1 MKTICWRESP
11 IGPLGVG
18 EEDGAITLILFAGQQ
33 PPEGYREG
41 ETPLL
46 EEAWAQLERYFAG
59 ELRQFSLPLAPAG
72 TPFQQAVW
80 RALEEIPYG
89 ETRSYGEIAGW
100 VGRPKASRAVGAAN
114 HRNPIPIVIPCHR
127 VIGAGGTLTGYGGG
141 LDRKRLLLDLERQN
155 RPQKG

>member
-46 EEAWAQLERYFAG
+46 REAWEQLERYFAG

-89 ETRSYGEIAGW
+89 ETCSYGEIARR
-100 VGRPKASRAVGAAN
+100 VGRPQASRAVGGAN

-141 LDRKRLLLDLERQN
+141 LDRKGLLLDLEREN
-155 RPQKG
+155 RPPKG

>member
-18 EEDGAITLILFAGQQ
+18 EEDGAITLILFAGQR
-33 PPEGYREG
+33 PPEGYCEG

-46 EEAWAQLERYFAG
+46 REAWEQLDRYFAG

-72 TPFQQAVW
+72 TPFQRAVW

-89 ETRSYGEIAGW
+89 ETCSYGEIARR
-100 VGRPKASRAVGAAN
+100 VGRPQASRAVGGAN

-141 LDRKRLLLDLERQN
+141 LDRKGLLLDLERQN
-155 RPQKG
+155 RPLKG

>member
-1 MKTICWRESP
+1 MKTIYWRESP

-41 ETPLL
+41 ESPLL

-89 ETRSYGEIAGW
+89 ETRSYGEIASQ

>member
-46 EEAWAQLERYFAG
+46 REA
-59 ELRQFSLPLAPAG
+59 
-72 TPFQQAVW
+72 

-89 ETRSYGEIAGW
+89 ETRSYGEIAGR

-141 LDRKRLLLDLERQN
+141 LDRKKLLLDLERQN
-155 RPQKG
+155 RPPKG

>member
-46 EEAWAQLERYFAG
+46 EEAWAQLERYFTG

-89 ETRSYGEIAGW
+89 ETRSYGEIAGQ

>member
-41 ETPLL
+41 GTPLL

-89 ETRSYGEIAGW
+89 ETRSYGEIAGQ

>member
-114 HRNPIPIVIPCHR
+114 HRNLIPIVIPCHR

>member
-18 EEDGAITLILFAGQQ
+18 EEDGAVTLILFAGQQ

-89 ETRSYGEIAGW
+89 ETRSYGEIAGQ

-155 RPQKG
+155 RQQKG

>member
-41 ETPLL
+41 ETSLL
-46 EEAWAQLERYFAG
+46 REAWAQLERYFAG

-89 ETRSYGEIAGW
+89 ETRSYGEIASQ

-141 LDRKRLLLDLERQN
+141 LDRKKLLLDLERQN
-155 RPQKG
+155 RPPKG

>member
-11 IGPLGVG
+11 IGPLGGG

-46 EEAWAQLERYFAG
+46 REAWAQLERYFAG

-89 ETRSYGEIAGW
+89 ETCSYG
-100 VGRPKASRAVGAAN
+100 VGRPQASRAVGGAN

-141 LDRKRLLLDLERQN
+141 LDRKGLLLDLEREN
-155 RPQKG
+155 RPPKG